1 MIQRRETIKGSMNG
15 TTGSQNR
22 RSAGLR
28 GIRRVGRKGLKWGT
42 LVKSTIKMVTLKI
55 TLLVIYK

>member
-1 MIQRRETIKGSMNG
+1 MNG
-15 TTGSQNR
+15 TMESQSR
-22 RSAGLR
+22 RSAVLR